1 MPLEKFFN
9 PQSIAIIGATEDPQN
24 ITSVIVKNLEEMGYR
39 GRIVPVNPHHDTVFG
54 FPCYPSLLTVKE
66 QIDLTVIAIP
76 SHRVPEVLQQHSK
89 CGIKNSIIIS
99 GGFGEIGGKGA
110 LLEKEIKRI
119 CRQDG
124 ISVIGPNCIGVF
136 DNYSNFTTSFLPWNK
151 VQKPGKGYVSI
162 LTQSGSYAVSLM
174 DLLAQENIG
183 VSKIVSYGN
192 RVDIG
197 ESALIEYFINDE
209 STRVIG
215 IYMES
220 VDEGRRFINAS
231 RRCSKT
237 KHMVALKVGRGN
249 FGIDAIRSHTGA
261 IAGKFEI
268 YRAAFRESGILEV
281 DGLEDFI
288 DACKVLSMQKPARG
302 NKILVITNGGGFG
315 VAVSD
320 MCSNTGLDLSRTPRS
335 IKENLEKEFPEFY
348 ILNNPVDIT
357 GSSGNEDF
365 GTVMKTAFIDDDFF
379 DAAIVIPLMPPPGM
393 TEGIVDIISQ
403 KAREA
408 KKPVIICTIG
418 GMHTRKIKLLFE
430 EHNIPVFPSPERCVK
445 AMSILVERGR
455 ICMESG
461 HIPGRMPEN
470 FISKPEEKTVSSVS
484 KTPRDL
490 QHKASLSICSDNFKE
505 AANFLKN
512 IPSKAKTIVLP
523 DKALDIIKSIGITT
537 PAYLLTKTPEET
549 VEAAELLGFP
559 VVLKVSSPEILHKSD
574 VGGVA
579 VNVKN
584 REDAKRHY
592 HAIMSNISRN
602 MPDTGLNGILVEKQL
617 PGATEVIVGGIRDE
631 QFGPTVMFGLGGI
644 FVEIFAD
651 VSFRI
656 APVTEAEALKM
667 IQDIKG
673 YPILSGY
680 RGARV
685 MDVQQLIK
693 SIVTVSEFIS
703 HVDRI
708 KEIELNPLFVY
719 EKGVVAVDARI
730 ILE

>member
-1 MPLEKFFN
+1 MPLEKFFT

-24 ITSVIVKNLEEMGYR
+24 ITSVIFKNLIEMGYK
-39 GRIVPVNPHHDTVFG
+39 GRIVPVNPHHHKVFG
-54 FPCYPSLLTVKE
+54 FTCHPSLLDVKE

-76 SHRVPEVLQQHSK
+76 SSHVSRVLQQHSQ

-99 GGFGEIGGKGA
+99 GGFGETGEKGGK
-110 LLEKEIKRI
+110 LEEEIKRI
-119 CRQDG
+119 CRQEG
-124 ISVIGPNCIGVF
+124 VSVIGPNCIGVF

-151 VQKPGKGYVSI
+151 VEKPGKGHVSI

-197 ESALIEYFINDE
+197 ESALIEYLMNDE

-220 VDEGRRFINAS
+220 VDDGRRFIRAS

-261 IAGKFEI
+261 IAGKYEI

-281 DGLEDFI
+281 DGLEDFT

-320 MCSNTGLDLSRTPRS
+320 MCSNTGLDLVKTPRS
-335 IKENLEKEFPEFY
+335 IKENLSKEFPEFY

-365 GTVMKTAFIDDDFF
+365 GTVMKVAFIDDDFF
-379 DAAIVIPLMPPPGM
+379 DAAIVIPLMPPPAM

-403 KAREA
+403 KAKES

-418 GMHTRKIKLLFE
+418 GMHTRKIKRMFE
-430 EHNIPVFPSPERCVK
+430 ENNIPVFPSPERCVK
-445 AMSILVERGR
+445 AMSMLVERGR
-455 ICMESG
+455 LCMESE
-461 HIPGRMPEN
+461 HLSGRMPGN
-470 FISKPEEKTVSSVS
+470 FMSKREEKTILCIS
-484 KTPRDL
+484 KAPRDL
-490 QHKASLSICSDNFKE
+490 QLKTSVSISSDTIKE
-505 AANFLKN
+505 AANILKN
-512 IPSKAKTIVLP
+512 IPSEAENIVHP
-523 DKALDIIKSIGITT
+523 DKALDIIKSLGITT
-537 PAYLLTKTPEET
+537 PPYLLTKTPEEA

-584 REDAKRHY
+584 REDTKRHY

-602 MPDTGLNGILVEKQL
+602 MPDANLNGILVEKQF
-617 PGATEVIVGGIRDE
+617 PRATEVIVGGIRDE

-667 IQDIKG
+667 IQDVKG
-673 YPILSGY
+673 YRILSGY
-680 RGARV
+680 RGGKV

-693 SIVTVSEFIS
+693 SIVAISELIS
-703 HVDRI
+703 HIDRI

-719 EKGVVAVDARI
+719 EKGAVAVDARI